1 MKRYKSLDHGV
12 SLELLHKNREVG
24 LKLHLFLRAGF
35 LELRVF
41 GNAELRKRERNSP
54 KYPINKKRKRK
65 RKNKKRSLLVFFEKK
80 EVISRKE
87 NV

>member
-12 SLELLHKNREVG
+12 SLELLHKKPEVG
-24 LKLHLFLRAGF
+24 LKLHLFLGAGF

-65 RKNKKRSLLVFFEKK
+65 RKNKKKK
-80 EVISRKE
+80 FISIF
-87 NV
+87 